1 MKRFILIVLLV
12 LGYRL
17 AVIGADTAR
26 QMRFQY
32 YYWEAMRLLQEEQY
46 GEAMDL
52 ITFCDKLQPGDAEVS
67 RLLGIYYYN
76 NGRRAEAMQ
85 LLEAAYRKAPQNAWY
100 EYATALMQSQDKKE
114 RERGLKVLEKT
125 ARMLPDRSEV
135 WEQLQ
140 SAYINGGQWKECLQV
155 QDTLDKL
162 LGYSIF
168 SAQTR
173 FRLHMAMH
181 KTDEALRDLER
192 YLEEDEQNLQV
203 WILYMQ
209 YKEVQGGGLKVM
221 EPIYLKVLR
230 LDPLN
235 ATVLNNYAYALV
247 TDKSF
252 KKLPPEERN
261 KQLELAEVMVRRALA
276 HEPENL
282 SYIDTYAW
290 VLHLKGNDELAQIYM
305 RAILDA
311 YQGHKLPKEVKAHA
325 KAIGVK

>member
-1 MKRFILIVLLV
+1 MSHVPALR
-12 LGYRL
+12 
-17 AVIGADTAR
+17 AQADTVR

-46 GEAMDL
+46 DEAIGL
-52 ITFCDKLQPGDAEVS
+52 LSFCDRLQPGDAEVS

-76 NGRRAEAMQ
+76 NDRRAEAMR
-85 LLEAAYRKAPQNAWY
+85 LLEAAYRKAPSNAWY

-114 RERGLKVLEKT
+114 REQGLRVLEQT
-125 ARMLPDRSEV
+125 ARLLPDRSEV

-140 SAYINGGQWKECLQV
+140 SAYINGGQWKESLQV

-162 LGYSIF
+162 LGYDIY

-173 FRLHMAMH
+173 FRIHMVMK
-181 KTDEALRDLER
+181 KTDEAIRDLER

-203 WILYMQ
+203 WLLYVQ
-209 YKEVQGGGLKVM
+209 YKEAQGGGLKVM

-235 ATVLNNYAYALV
+235 PMVLNNYAYALV
-247 TDKSF
+247 TDKGF
-252 KKLPPEERN
+252 KKLPSDE
-261 KQLELAEVMVRRALA
+261 KQKRLEMAEVMVRRALA
-276 HEPENL
+276 HEPESA
-282 SYIDTYAW
+282 SYMDTYAW
-290 VLHLKGNDELAQIYM
+290 VLHLKGNDELARVYM

-311 YQGHKLPKEVKAHA
+311 YQGRKLPKELKSHA
-325 KAIGVK
+325 KALKLL